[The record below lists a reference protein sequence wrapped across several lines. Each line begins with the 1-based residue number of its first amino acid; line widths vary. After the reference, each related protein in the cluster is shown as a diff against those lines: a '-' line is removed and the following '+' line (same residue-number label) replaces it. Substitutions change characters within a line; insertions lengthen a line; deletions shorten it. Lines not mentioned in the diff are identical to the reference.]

1 MDIRCFRC
9 GEIMSEKKHIIQHI
23 NYLGNIG
30 PRRDI
35 CENCFISFTNWLAE
49 GSPVK

>member
-1 MDIRCFRC
+1 MN
-9 GEIMSEKKHIIQHI
+9 EKEHMIQHI

-35 CENCFISFTNWLAE
+35 CETCFNSFVNWLAY